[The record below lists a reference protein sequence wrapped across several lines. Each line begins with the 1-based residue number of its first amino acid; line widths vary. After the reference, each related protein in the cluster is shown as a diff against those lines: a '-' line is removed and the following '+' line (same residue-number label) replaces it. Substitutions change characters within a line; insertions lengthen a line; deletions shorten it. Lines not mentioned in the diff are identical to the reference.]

1 MAANPDRAACLASPE
16 LKVHPGI
23 HSAVVNRTARMPRP
37 LAALFLAEVV
47 STTGSEIAA
56 VALPWF
62 VLVTTG
68 SPVRMSVVMA
78 AEFAGMT
85 LFGIPSGRAASSL
98 GPRRTMLAS
107 DLIRAP
113 LVALIPA
120 LHWAGVL
127 SFPVIAAVG
136 LAIGA
141 FFPAYQSSQ
150 LLVLTGLVGED
161 EVRLTRVGGLLG
173 SVNETASFIGPAAGG
188 LLVALLGPT
197 ATLTIDAGSYLV
209 AFVLVASFVPRTA
222 TPAGE
227 EGRRG
232 ALEGLRFLR
241 RDRFLLGTVVG
252 VAVFEIGWTALMA
265 TLPVVAR
272 RRFHGTA
279 RLAGWFL
286 ASYGAGSVTGGLI
299 SSRARSAGDR
309 TARFAVVAMAAATWP
324 LLAPVPAW
332 GVVLSVAAVGV
343 CTGLFFPRFFAAL
356 TLRTPRHL
364 RARVMA
370 SATTVMSAT
379 GPLGFVGAGVL
390 LQGSTSALPGF
401 ALVAAATTVGA
412 AIIVISRLAG
422 TRTPPV
428 PMERG

>member
-1 MAANPDRAACLASPE
+1 
-16 LKVHPGI
+16 
-23 HSAVVNRTARMPRP
+23 MPRP

-197 ATLTIDAGSYLV
+197 ATLMIDAGSYLV